1 MDLKEL
7 EKLIK
12 LFEASKITILELDEN
27 EKKIKLS
34 KNKNDIIIGNNSQEA
49 TTISSDK
56 VEANAIEDAPIAIDG
71 TVVKSPLVGTYHE
84 APYKDANPFV
94 KTGDKVKKGEKLCII
109 EAMKVMNEITA
120 PCDGTIKKIYASD
133 GEMVEYGKELFVIGD

>member
-27 EKKIKLS
+27 GTKIKLS

>member
-27 EKKIKLS
+27 GTKIKLS
-34 KNKNDIIIGNNSQEA
+34 KNKNDIIIGNNTNNACENVISTEEKQEA
-49 TTISSDK
+49 
-56 VEANAIEDAPIAIDG
+56 VAPQVTG
-71 TVVKSPLVGTYHE
+71 TVVKSPLVGTFHE
-84 APYKDANPFV
+84 APYKDAAPFV
-94 KTGDKVKKGEKLCII
+94 KVGDKVKKGEKLCII

-120 PCDGTIKKIYASD
+120 PVSGVIKTIYATN

>member
-12 LFEASKITILELDEN
+12 LFEASKITILELEEN
-27 EKKIKLS
+27 GTKIKLS

-56 VEANAIEDAPIAIDG
+56 VEANAIEDAPVAIDG

>member
-27 EKKIKLS
+27 GTKIKLS
-34 KNKNDIIIGNNSQEA
+34 KNKNDIIIGNNSQSSEVLNTAPVQASENEA
-49 TTISSDK
+49 
-56 VEANAIEDAPIAIDG
+56 EAIDIKG

-84 APYKDANPFV
+84 APYKDASPFV
-94 KTGDKVKKGEKLCII
+94 KVGDKVKKGEKLCII

-120 PCDGTIKKIYASD
+120 PADGVIKKIYASD
-133 GEMVEYGKELFVIGD
+133 GDMVEYGKELFVIGD

>member
-27 EKKIKLS
+27 GTKIKLS

-56 VEANAIEDAPIAIDG
+56 AEANAIDDAPVAIDG